1 MTSDIEKN
9 KQMSE
14 IKIEPEEL
22 CGSNFIQTKETE
34 ITCNTS
40 TGKFYTKSKT
50 IILLELRFILTVNE
64 VSDLWSINNAH
75 IELT

>member
-1 MTSDIEKN
+1 
-9 KQMSE
+9 MSE

-22 CGSNFIQTKETE
+22 CGSNFTQTEETE
-34 ITCNTS
+34 STCSTS
-40 TGKFYTKSKT
+40 NGKIYIKSKT